1 MTLLELLRQELPK
14 RGGWPEGAVG
24 AVQDKDDTK
33 FYFFIGSAP
42 KFNGESWWF
51 DDDDKVDNKWI
62 YHYYK
67 NPLTDDHATTIVTRE
82 QYEATGWD
90 GTGLPPVSY
99 LKSVLD
105 YDEETGDFTWKP
117 RIESDFS
124 TKYQFVSWSNR
135 FAGKKAGTIVTK
147 KRKSYLKINLGC
159 KNYYAHR
166 ISYTILNDCWPEN
179 EIDHINGNSLDN
191 SKTNLRQVTRKENC
205 RNVSLIPNSTS
216 GYCGVNWHEP
226 SGKWRARVKIDGKEN
241 YIGLFDDPQEAA
253 IRIKAIRD
261 AVGFHKNHGQD
272 LRTEAD
278 KKRDEIIDALY
289 KSNGIRARDGGKQ
302 SAIDIYDAIAAGK
315 IPGVKLEV

>member
-14 RGGWPEGAVG
+14 RGGWPEGVHGISTHADGQV
-24 AVQDKDDTK
+24 
-33 FYFFIGSAP
+33 FFDGRLARGFTLP
-42 KFNGESWWF
+42 KASDAWNRREHPHTYT
-51 DDDDKVDNKWI
+51 N
-62 YHYYK
+62 
-67 NPLTDDHATTIVTRE
+67 AVTRE

-124 TKYQFVSWSNR
+124 TKCQFVSWSNR

-147 KRKSYLKINLGC
+147 KRKSYLKINLGG

-166 ISYTILNDCWPEN
+166 IAYAILNDCWPEN

-272 LRTEAD
+272 LRTEAE
-278 KKRDEIIDALY
+278 RTIDEMVRLSGVSIGAAKIL
-289 KSNGIRARDGGKQ
+289 
-302 SAIDIYDAIAAGK
+302 YDAGYRK
-315 IPGVKLEV
+315 G

>member
-14 RGGWPEGAVG
+14 RGGWPEGVAAMAQDADG
-24 AVQDKDDTK
+24 AVQNYVDTRDIRINYE
-33 FYFFIGSAP
+33 FAHGDSRIACSYSIDS
-42 KFNGESWWF
+42 GECEVST
-51 DDDDKVDNKWI
+51 DR
-62 YHYYK
+62 
-67 NPLTDDHATTIVTRE
+67 LTAIVTRE

-124 TKYQFVSWSNR
+124 TKCQFVSWSNR

-147 KRKSYLKINLGC
+147 KRKSYLKINLGG

-166 ISYTILNDCWPEN
+166 IAYAILNDCWPEN

-272 LRTEAD
+272 LRTEVE
-278 KKRDEIIDALY
+278 R
-289 KSNGIRARDGGKQ
+289 
-302 SAIDIYDAIAAGK
+302 AIDEMVRLSGVSIGAAKILYDAGYRK
-315 IPGVKLEV
+315 G